1 MNMLC
6 IANGI
11 PDSVLVIALLPY
23 RVSREFTKRER
34 IGPTVARR
42 SQGIQR
48 LNRCNLQ
55 PREWQ
60 SYRLVRFVPF
70 FASLEECYG
79 QFNGGIGRPIVL
91 FNVNLNAPF
100 RGKVIRT

>member
-60 SYRLVRFVPF
+60 SYRLVCVVPF

-79 QFNGGIGRPIVL
+79 QFNGGIGG
-91 FNVNLNAPF
+91 PF
-100 RGKVIRT
+100 VFFKGIPNGHFGGN